1 MKKYIILF
9 VIIMLIVGYYTINP
23 TYTKSIEAKAYYE
36 MGEYQKAYQLAKEA
50 YKQNSYNTMAFTV
63 LTQSKISLRWI
74 KFIKDSNNYF
84 SQIDS
89 ISNKKIISK
98 ADKIRIKM
106 MLEIILGEYKNL
118 PHSKLTDKSLINQA
132 NKQYKK
138 AKELYDGIFK
148 KRD

>member
-23 TYTKSIEAKAYYE
+23 TYTKPIEAKAYYE